1 MKQIPILIR
10 AFALACALPLVS
22 WAQQTVSGTVTDDN
36 GLPLPGATVVVQ
48 NTNRG
53 TTTDF
58 DGKYQIQAIQGETLT
73 FSYVGYA
80 SQNITVGS
88 NATINAQLLP
98 AGTLEEVVVTGQN
111 IEREARSLGYA
122 VTSLGADAVQSKTE
136 GDIGRILSGQ
146 VAGLNV
152 IATSGIS
159 GSGTNIIIRG

>member
-1 MKQIPILIR
+1 MKQIPILIRAFAPSRLR

-88 NATINAQLLP
+88 NATINVQMEPTGL
-98 AGTLEEVVVTGQN
+98 LEEVVITAYGTTTKEAFTG
-111 IEREARSLGYA
+111 S
-122 VTSLGADAVQSKTE
+122 
-136 GDIGRILSGQ
+136 
-146 VAGLNV
+146 AGL
-152 IATSGIS
+152 IGSDEISLRSATSPIGVLE
-159 GSGTNIIIRG
+159 GNTT

>member
-1 MKQIPILIR
+1 MAQPINFYPMKQIPILFR

-80 SQNITVGS
+80 SQNITS
-88 NATINAQLLP
+88 AN
-98 AGTLEEVVVTGQN
+98 
-111 IEREARSLGYA
+111 
-122 VTSLGADAVQSKTE
+122 
-136 GDIGRILSGQ
+136 
-146 VAGLNV
+146 
-152 IATSGIS
+152 
-159 GSGTNIIIRG
+159 